1 MKSNKEKERI
11 KIMKNIKEMTV
22 DELVELYKTEK
33 NGEIKDLAL
42 IEILNKMEGY
52 IRSVLARTNRF
63 LLQPTYYED
72 VIQDCKIAVLEQL
85 KTYDPNIG
93 TSFITYCY
101 LPIQQKTHVFITKNI
116 YKNNS
121 YNQKKYGKVE
131 FSSLDNKLDLFLS
144 SKRFEE
150 DSIRK
155 LEILDLLDNLNE
167 INRFILIQFY
177 INQESI
183 KNISKK
189 LGITEKAVKNRKEDS
204 LKKLRKLI

>member
-1 MKSNKEKERI
+1 MKI
-11 KIMKNIKEMTV
+11 
-22 DELVELYKTEK
+22 DELVKLYKIEENEEMKSLVLVQILKNMEK
-33 NGEIKDLAL
+33 
-42 IEILNKMEGY
+42 Y
-52 IRSVLARTNRF
+52 ICSYLSKECKF
-63 LLQPTYYED
+63 LLSSEYKED
-72 VIQDCKIAVLEQL
+72 VMQDCKIAVLEQL

-101 LPIQQKTHVFITKNI
+101 LPIKQKTHAFITKNI
-116 YKNNS
+116 YKNSS
-121 YNQKKYGKVE
+121 YNQKKHGKVE
-131 FSSLDNKLDLFLS
+131 FSSFDNKLDLFLS
-144 SKRFEE
+144 SERFEE

-155 LEILDLLDNLNE
+155 LDVLDLLNNLSE

-189 LGITEKAVKNRKEDS
+189 LGITEKSVKNRKEDS

>member
-1 MKSNKEKERI
+1 
-11 KIMKNIKEMTV
+11 MKNIKEMTV

-63 LLQPTYYED
+63 LLQPIYYED
-72 VIQDCKIAVLEQL
+72 VMQDCKIAVLEQL
-85 KTYDPNIG
+85 KTYDPNID

-101 LPIQQKTHVFITKNI
+101 LPLQQKTHVFITKNI
-116 YKNNS
+116 YKDSS

-131 FSSLDNKLDLFLS
+131 FSSFDNKLDLFLS
-144 SKRFEE
+144 EKRFEE

-155 LEILDLLDNLNE
+155 LDILDLLNNLNE

-189 LGITEKAVKNRKEDS
+189 LGITEKAVQMRKGDS
-204 LKKLRKLI
+204 LEKLRKLI

>member
-1 MKSNKEKERI
+1 
-11 KIMKNIKEMTV
+11 MKNLKEMKI
-22 DELVELYKTEK
+22 DELVKLYKIEENEEMKSLILVQILKNMEK
-33 NGEIKDLAL
+33 
-42 IEILNKMEGY
+42 Y
-52 IRSVLARTNRF
+52 ICSYLSKEYKF
-63 LLQPTYYED
+63 LLSSEYKED

-85 KTYDPNIG
+85 KTYDPNID

-116 YKNNS
+116 YKNSS
-121 YNQKKYGKVE
+121 YNQKRYGKIE
-131 FSSLDNKLDLFLS
+131 FSSFDNKLDLFLS
-144 SKRFEE
+144 EKRFEE

-155 LEILDLLDNLNE
+155 LDILDLLNNLNE

-189 LGITEKAVKNRKEDS
+189 LGITEKAVKNRKGDS
-204 LKKLRKLI
+204 LEKLRKLL